1 MLALVTGGSK
11 GIGEAICKQLA
22 NDGYT
27 VIVNYNS
34 SKINAQKVAKDING
48 YSYKADVSNLQEV
61 KTMVDYIIQNFGSI
75 DLLVNNAGISVV
87 GLFHQV
93 SKEDAKRILDINLN
107 GVLNCTSEVVKHM
120 ISKKSGN
127 IINISSMWG
136 EIGGSCEVH
145 YSATK
150 SAIIGFTKAL
160 AKEVGLSGIRV
171 NCVSPGVIDTSMNS
185 HLSQEDLNSL
195 KEEIPLYRL
204 GTPQD
209 VANVVSFLA
218 SSRASYITAQDIAV
232 NGGICWYLTRGENFW
247 KYTGQIK
254 IAWYVLEF

>member
-1 MLALVTGGSK
+1 MLAVVTGGSK
-11 GIGEAICKQLA
+11 GIGEAICRQLA

-27 VIVNYNS
+27 VVVNYNS
-34 SKINAQKVAKDING
+34 SGLQAERIANEIGG
-48 YSYKADVSNLQEV
+48 YSYHADISNLEEV
-61 KTMVDYIIQNFGSI
+61 KSMIDYTIQNFGNI

-87 GLFHQV
+87 GLFHEISQADV
-93 SKEDAKRILDINLN
+93 KKILDINLN
-107 GVLNCTSEVVKHM
+107 GVFNCTSEVVKHM

-136 EIGGSCEVH
+136 EVGGSCEVH

-171 NCVSPGVIDTSMNS
+171 NCVSPGVIDTSMNK
-185 HLSQEDLNSL
+185 HLTEDDINSL

-218 SSRASYITAQDIAV
+218 SERASYITAQDIAV
-232 NGGICWYLTRGENFW
+232 NGGIC
-247 KYTGQIK
+247 
-254 IAWYVLEF
+254 

>member
-11 GIGEAICKQLA
+11 GIGEAICRQLS

-27 VIVNYNS
+27 VIVNYNT
-34 SKINAQKVAKDING
+34 SKINAQKVAEDING

-218 SSRASYITAQDIAV
+218 SNRASYITAQDIAV
-232 NGGICWYLTRGENFW
+232 NGGIC
-247 KYTGQIK
+247 
-254 IAWYVLEF
+254 

>member
-11 GIGEAICKQLA
+11 GIGEAICRQLA

-27 VIVNYNS
+27 VIVNYHS
-34 SKINAQKVAKDING
+34 SKLQAEHIAKDING
-48 YSYKADVSNLQEV
+48 YSYCADVSKLEEV
-61 KTMVDYIIQNFGSI
+61 KSMVEYTIQNFGSI
-75 DLLVNNAGISVV
+75 DLLVNNAGVSVV
-87 GLFHQV
+87 GLFHEV
-93 SKEDAKRILDINLN
+93 SQEDIKKILDINLN

-127 IINISSMWG
+127 VINISSMWG

-145 YSATK
+145 YSVTK

-171 NCVSPGVIDTSMNS
+171 NCVSPGVIDTSMNA
-185 HLSQEDLNSL
+185 HLTQDDLDSL
-195 KEEIPLYRL
+195 KEEIPLYRI

-218 SSRASYITAQDIAV
+218 SERASYITAQDIAV
-232 NGGICWYLTRGENFW
+232 NGGIC
-247 KYTGQIK
+247 
-254 IAWYVLEF
+254 

>member
-120 ISKKSGN
+120 ISKKGGN

-232 NGGICWYLTRGENFW
+232 NGGIC
-247 KYTGQIK
+247 
-254 IAWYVLEF
+254 

>member
-218 SSRASYITAQDIAV
+218 SNRASYITAQDIAV
-232 NGGICWYLTRGENFW
+232 NGGIC
-247 KYTGQIK
+247 
-254 IAWYVLEF
+254 

>member
-171 NCVSPGVIDTSMNS
+171 NCVSPGVIDTYMNS

-218 SSRASYITAQDIAV
+218 SNRASYITAQDIAV
-232 NGGICWYLTRGENFW
+232 NGGIC
-247 KYTGQIK
+247 
-254 IAWYVLEF
+254 

>member
-93 SKEDAKRILDINLN
+93 SKEDAQRILDINLN

-218 SSRASYITAQDIAV
+218 SNRASYITAQDIAV
-232 NGGICWYLTRGENFW
+232 NGGIC
-247 KYTGQIK
+247 
-254 IAWYVLEF
+254 

>member
-145 YSATK
+145 YSTTK

-232 NGGICWYLTRGENFW
+232 NGGIC
-247 KYTGQIK
+247 
-254 IAWYVLEF
+254 

>member
-93 SKEDAKRILDINLN
+93 SKEDAKRILDVNLN

-218 SSRASYITAQDIAV
+218 SNRASYITAQDIAV
-232 NGGICWYLTRGENFW
+232 NGGIC
-247 KYTGQIK
+247 
-254 IAWYVLEF
+254 

>member
-195 KEEIPLYRL
+195 KEESPLYRL

-209 VANVVSFLA
+209 VANMVSFLA
-218 SSRASYITAQDIAV
+218 SNRASYITAQDIAV
-232 NGGICWYLTRGENFW
+232 NGGIC
-247 KYTGQIK
+247 
-254 IAWYVLEF
+254 

>member
-34 SKINAQKVAKDING
+34 SKINAQKIAKDING

-93 SKEDAKRILDINLN
+93 SKEYAKRILDINLN

-218 SSRASYITAQDIAV
+218 SNRASYITAQDIAV
-232 NGGICWYLTRGENFW
+232 NGGIC
-247 KYTGQIK
+247 
-254 IAWYVLEF
+254 

>member
-107 GVLNCTSEVVKHM
+107 GVLNCTSEVIKHM

-218 SSRASYITAQDIAV
+218 SNRASYITAQDIAV
-232 NGGICWYLTRGENFW
+232 NGGIC
-247 KYTGQIK
+247 
-254 IAWYVLEF
+254 

>member
-93 SKEDAKRILDINLN
+93 SKEDVKRILDINLN

-120 ISKKSGN
+120 ISKKSAN

-232 NGGICWYLTRGENFW
+232 NGGIC
-247 KYTGQIK
+247 
-254 IAWYVLEF
+254 

>member
-34 SKINAQKVAKDING
+34 SKINAQKIAKDING

-171 NCVSPGVIDTSMNS
+171 NCVSPGVIDTSMNA

-232 NGGICWYLTRGENFW
+232 NGGIC
-247 KYTGQIK
+247 
-254 IAWYVLEF
+254 

>member
-34 SKINAQKVAKDING
+34 SKINAQKIAKDING

-218 SSRASYITAQDIAV
+218 SNRASYITAQDIAV
-232 NGGICWYLTRGENFW
+232 NGGIC
-247 KYTGQIK
+247 
-254 IAWYVLEF
+254 

>member
-11 GIGEAICKQLA
+11 GIGEAICRQLA
-22 NDGYT
+22 NDGFT
-27 VIVNYNS
+27 VIVNYNNNKNS
-34 SKINAQKVAKDING
+34 ADKIANEING
-48 YSYKADVSNLQEV
+48 YSYKADVSNLNEV
-61 KTMVDYIIQNFGSI
+61 KSMIEYIIQKFGSI
-75 DLLVNNAGISVV
+75 DLLVNNAGISIV
-87 GLFHQV
+87 GLFHEIPKNDIK
-93 SKEDAKRILDINLN
+93 SILDVNLM
-107 GVLNCTSEVVKHM
+107 GVLNCTSEVIKYM
-120 ISKKSGN
+120 IPQKKGN

-171 NCVSPGVIDTSMNS
+171 NCVSPGVIDTSMNA
-185 HLSQEDLNSL
+185 HLSQNDLNVL

-204 GTPQD
+204 GTPED

-218 SSRASYITAQDIAV
+218 SDRASYITAQDIAV
-232 NGGICWYLTRGENFW
+232 NGGIC
-247 KYTGQIK
+247 
-254 IAWYVLEF
+254 

>member
-34 SKINAQKVAKDING
+34 SKINAQKIAKDING

-93 SKEDAKRILDINLN
+93 SKEDAKKILDINLN

-171 NCVSPGVIDTSMNS
+171 NCVSPGVIDTSMNA

-232 NGGICWYLTRGENFW
+232 NGGIC
-247 KYTGQIK
+247 
-254 IAWYVLEF
+254 

>member
-120 ISKKSGN
+120 ISKKSGS

-232 NGGICWYLTRGENFW
+232 NGGIC
-247 KYTGQIK
+247 
-254 IAWYVLEF
+254 

>member
-34 SKINAQKVAKDING
+34 SKINAQKIAKDING

-171 NCVSPGVIDTSMNS
+171 NCVSPGVIDTSMNA

-218 SSRASYITAQDIAV
+218 SNRASYITAQDIAV
-232 NGGICWYLTRGENFW
+232 NGGIC
-247 KYTGQIK
+247 
-254 IAWYVLEF
+254 

>member
-145 YSATK
+145 YSTTK

-218 SSRASYITAQDIAV
+218 SNRASYITAQDIAV
-232 NGGICWYLTRGENFW
+232 NGGIC
-247 KYTGQIK
+247 
-254 IAWYVLEF
+254 

>member
-11 GIGEAICKQLA
+11 GIGEAICRQLA
-22 NDGYT
+22 NDGFT

-34 SKINAQKVAKDING
+34 NKISAEKIANEING
-48 YSYKADVSNLQEV
+48 YPYKADVSNLDEV
-61 KTMVDYIIQNFGSI
+61 KYMIEYIIQNFGSI

-87 GLFHQV
+87 GLFHEIPKNDV
-93 SKEDAKRILDINLN
+93 KSILGVNLM
-107 GVLNCTSEVVKHM
+107 GVLNCSSEVIKYM
-120 ISKKSGN
+120 IPQKKGN

-171 NCVSPGVIDTSMNS
+171 NCVSPGVIDTSMNE
-185 HLSQEDLNSL
+185 HLSQDDLNAL

-204 GTPQD
+204 GTPKD

-218 SSRASYITAQDIAV
+218 SDRASYITAQDIAV
-232 NGGICWYLTRGENFW
+232 NGGIC
-247 KYTGQIK
+247 
-254 IAWYVLEF
+254 

>member
-11 GIGEAICKQLA
+11 GIGKAICKQLA

-145 YSATK
+145 YSTTK

-218 SSRASYITAQDIAV
+218 SNRASYITAQDIAV
-232 NGGICWYLTRGENFW
+232 NGGIC
-247 KYTGQIK
+247 
-254 IAWYVLEF
+254 

>member
-93 SKEDAKRILDINLN
+93 SKEDAKRILAINLN

-218 SSRASYITAQDIAV
+218 SNRASYITAQDIAV
-232 NGGICWYLTRGENFW
+232 NGGIC
-247 KYTGQIK
+247 
-254 IAWYVLEF
+254 

>member
-218 SSRASYITAQDIAV
+218 SSKASYITAQDIAV
-232 NGGICWYLTRGENFW
+232 NGGIC
-247 KYTGQIK
+247 
-254 IAWYVLEF
+254 

>member
-34 SKINAQKVAKDING
+34 SKINAQKIAKDING

-232 NGGICWYLTRGENFW
+232 NGGIC
-247 KYTGQIK
+247 
-254 IAWYVLEF
+254 

>member
-34 SKINAQKVAKDING
+34 SKINAQKIAKDING

-61 KTMVDYIIQNFGSI
+61 KTMVDYIIRNFGSI

-204 GTPQD
+204 GIPQD

-232 NGGICWYLTRGENFW
+232 NGGIC
-247 KYTGQIK
+247 
-254 IAWYVLEF
+254 

>member
-136 EIGGSCEVH
+136 EIGGSCEVY

-218 SSRASYITAQDIAV
+218 SNRASYITAQDIAV
-232 NGGICWYLTRGENFW
+232 NGGIC
-247 KYTGQIK
+247 
-254 IAWYVLEF
+254 

>member
-1 MLALVTGGSK
+1 
-11 GIGEAICKQLA
+11 
-22 NDGYT
+22 
-27 VIVNYNS
+27 
-34 SKINAQKVAKDING
+34 
-48 YSYKADVSNLQEV
+48 
-61 KTMVDYIIQNFGSI
+61 
-75 DLLVNNAGISVV
+75 
-87 GLFHQV
+87 
-93 SKEDAKRILDINLN
+93 
-107 GVLNCTSEVVKHM
+107 
-120 ISKKSGN
+120 
-127 IINISSMWG
+127 MWG

-218 SSRASYITAQDIAV
+218 SNRASYITAQDIAV
-232 NGGICWYLTRGENFW
+232 NGGIC
-247 KYTGQIK
+247 
-254 IAWYVLEF
+254 

>member
-34 SKINAQKVAKDING
+34 SKINAQKVAKEING

-218 SSRASYITAQDIAV
+218 SSKASYITAQDIAV
-232 NGGICWYLTRGENFW
+232 NGGLC
-247 KYTGQIK
+247 
-254 IAWYVLEF
+254 